1 MKHGHGL
8 QKLHVGEKGFNTSNN
23 ATCDTLKACKRKTV
37 ARLGEGPG
45 EDAKKKGASCKAS

>member
-8 QKLHVGEKGFNTSNN
+8 QKLHVGEKGFNTNNN

-45 EDAKKKGASCKAS
+45 EDGKKKGASCKTS